1 MIPEKDFEEPGISHL
16 DTFQS
21 IDMEA
26 DWKKVRERMG
36 FGKKKMM
43 MRIWQAA
50 AAVILLLA
58 VGFLAQQYLFNA
70 PEMVLASAGD
80 HQLEVMLPDG
90 SEVTLNKQAGVTYP
104 EKFHRKQREI
114 QLSGEAFFEVEPD
127 PDRPFRVKVESEAV
141 VEVLGTSFNIRT
153 DTQDGSISVQVVEG
167 RVAFSKEGNES
178 TRIVMEKNE
187 QATLLNG
194 LITKENTINKNFL
207 SWKTGILYFDQALIG
222 DVVRQLELHYS
233 REIILES
240 NVPIET
246 IFTSTIDN
254 QDLESIF
261 EEMVLV
267 LDLDVEFKNDKVT
280 ISYSN

>member
-1 MIPEKDFEEPGISHL
+1 MIPEKDFKEPGISHL
-16 DTFQS
+16 DTFHS
-21 IDMEA
+21 IDMEG
-26 DWKKVRERMG
+26 DWKKVRKRMG

-70 PEMVLASAGD
+70 PEMVIASAGD
-80 HQLEVMLPDG
+80 HQLEVILPDG
-90 SEVTLNKQAGVTYP
+90 SAVTLNKQAGLTYP
-104 EKFHRKQREI
+104 EKFHRKQREV
-114 QLSGEAFFEVEPD
+114 QLSGEGFFEVEPD
-127 PDRPFRVKVESEAV
+127 PDRPFRVQVESEAI
-141 VEVLGTSFNIRT
+141 VEVLGTSFNIRP
-153 DTQDGSISVQVVEG
+153 DTQDGSISVQVAEG
-167 RVAFSKEGNES
+167 RVAFSQVGKESE
-178 TRIVMEKNE
+178 RIVMEKDE

-207 SWKTGILYFDQALIG
+207 SWKTGILYFDQELIG
-222 DVVRQLELHYS
+222 DVVRQLELHYG

-254 QDLESIF
+254 QDLESIL
-261 EEMVLV
+261 EEMGLV
-267 LDLDVEFKNDKVT
+267 LDLDVEFNNDKVT